1 MFSFITCNSCLEA
14 IKKWR
19 HTMLN
24 VVKNNSDKER
34 MTTVSP
40 FLLLLLYMFKSNKP
54 QIRN

>member
-1 MFSFITCNSCLEA
+1 MFSFITCNSSLEA

-40 FLLLLLYMFKSNKP
+40 FLSLLLYMFKSNKYT
-54 QIRN
+54 N